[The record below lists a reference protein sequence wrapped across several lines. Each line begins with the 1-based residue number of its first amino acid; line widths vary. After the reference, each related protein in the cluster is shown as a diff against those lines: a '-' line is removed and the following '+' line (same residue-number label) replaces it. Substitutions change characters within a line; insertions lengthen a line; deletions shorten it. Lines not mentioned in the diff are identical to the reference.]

1 MPSSSAISL
10 ISGQHEIPPELAA
23 GIERERVARELG
35 SQYQVVRELGRGGMG
50 VVFLARDLALHRLI
64 AIKVLRHELMRVPEH
79 RERFLR
85 EARTTARLDHPSIV
99 SIFAFG
105 ETRSL
110 LYFVMPYIHGESL
123 SARIQRDGRLGW
135 EDTASVIASLAL
147 ALDHAHREGV
157 VHRDLKAENI
167 LVGGGGE
174 SEMAVLTDFGVS
186 TLRSLDPSPADAKR
200 AFGTPQYMSPEQA
213 AGELDVDGRSDLYAL
228 GVLAYLM
235 LTGEMPFDGQSF
247 TAIAAKHLT
256 QTPVAID
263 ALAPE
268 TPEWLV
274 EVISRC
280 LAKDRMARWRRGRDL
295 HAAIMSRG
303 SRRARGGPG
312 RSWAWIGR
320 ALRALLRGS
329 GVALRV
335 A

>member
-1 MPSSSAISL
+1 MSPSSAISL
-10 ISGQHEIPPELAA
+10 ISGQYDSPSALAA
-23 GIERERVARELG
+23 GSERERVARELG

-85 EARTTARLDHPSIV
+85 EGRTTARLNHPNIV

-110 LYFVMPYIHGESL
+110 LYFVMPYVHGESL
-123 SARIQRDGRLGW
+123 ASRIQRDGRLGW
-135 EDTASVIASLAL
+135 EETASVIASLAL

-167 LVGGGGE
+167 LIARE
-174 SEMAVLTDFGVS
+174 SGMPVLTDFGVS
-186 TLRSLDPSPADAKR
+186 TLRSLDPSPADARR

-256 QTPVAID
+256 QAPVAIG
-263 ALAPE
+263 ALSPG
-268 TPEWLV
+268 TPAWLV
-274 EVISRC
+274 AIIDRC
-280 LAKDRMARWRRGRDL
+280 LAKDRTARWRRGGEM
-295 HAAIMSRG
+295 HAAIVSGGERG
-303 SRRARGGPG
+303 ARPSSGWARRV
-312 RSWAWIGR
+312 IG
-320 ALRALLRGS
+320 ALMRGS
-329 GVALRV
+329 GVDVRAR
-335 A
+335 